1 MLRKIAAVALSVG
14 LTLLPFQPVAYA
26 ANAGIV
32 KGLVTIDGRPV
43 SGLGLSLVG
52 IDSGSI
58 HNATSGADGSF
69 EVALEPGSYVVTNLA
84 QHGLSV
90 GRAPSRVVVA
100 AGRVAVVDVDLLT
113 TPLPA
118 SPRQET
124 QTAGSGDI
132 IFDPIIDCVVEGEF
146 PLFPASFEPMASV
159 ARARVYFKSV
169 LGDEFYYV
177 EMVQEGGQFVGKLPK
192 PTLEASPI
200 TYYIQVTTIDFGE
213 SQTAEFDAVVVAD
226 ESECDGEVAAVGPTG
241 AVTVFSAS
249 TGAAIAPAGF
259 AAGAA
264 GLAAGTVALVVGGAA
279 AIAAGTI
286 AVVTES
292 TPEPTPEPTP
302 PPATPTPTPVPT
314 TTTTTTTT
322 TTLPPGSP
330 FKD

>member
-1 MLRKIAAVALSVG
+1 M
-14 LTLLPFQPVAYA
+14 
-26 ANAGIV
+26 
-32 KGLVTIDGRPV
+32 

-58 HNATSGADGSF
+58 HNTTSGADGSF

-100 AGRVAVVDVDLLT
+100 AGRVAVADVDLLT

-124 QTAGSGDI
+124 QAAGSGEI
-132 IFDPIIDCVVEGEF
+132 VFEPIDCVVEGEF
-146 PLFPASFEPMASV
+146 PLFDAGFQPMESV
-159 ARARVYFKSV
+159 ARARVYFKSA
-169 LGDEFYYV
+169 LGDEYYYV
-177 EMVQEGGQFVGKLPK
+177 EMTQEAGQFVGKLPK

-200 TYYIQVTTIDFGE
+200 TYYIQVTTTDFGE
-213 SQTAEFDAVVVAD
+213 SQTAEFDAEVIAD
-226 ESECDGEVAAVGPTG
+226 ASECEGKVAAAGPAG
-241 AVTVFSAS
+241 AVTVFSSA

-264 GLAAGTVALVVGGAA
+264 GLAAGTIALIVGGAA
-279 AIAAGTI
+279 VLAAGA
-286 AVVTES
+286 AVAISDE
-292 TPEPTPEPTP
+292 
-302 PPATPTPTPVPT
+302 T

-322 TTLPPGSP
+322 VATTTTTTVTVPPTTTTTTLPPASP